1 MGLST
6 WEQACHTVLPET
18 WMAQKHLRV
27 KWDSFVF
34 AFLQVVPIIPVGPD
48 ELGGKSQDGEDDLSS
63 MGKKLSPGFCFLL
76 GLGCHIWRVLNLYHL
91 HNKNQRYDSTQ
102 AQNFK

>member
-1 MGLST
+1 MSHCPSRNLDGTEAFKGQVGFL
-6 WEQACHTVLPET
+6 CFCLPAGGT
-18 WMAQKHLRV
+18 
-27 KWDSFVF
+27 
-34 AFLQVVPIIPVGPD
+34 IIPVGPD

-76 GLGCHIWRVLNLYHL
+76 GLGCHIWKVLNLYHL